1 MLIAQYVL
9 KFFCTIA
16 SGKQIFSLP
25 PLSLSLSSGEVTL
38 IYRGDVGDY
47 GTLYKT
53 VPVTMND
60 TYNVMTCY
68 ALAGDKDQPVVPQ
81 TVLPDPTLYEVKALH
96 IS

>member
-1 MLIAQYVL
+1 M
-9 KFFCTIA
+9 
-16 SGKQIFSLP
+16 
-25 PLSLSLSSGEVTL
+25 TL

-68 ALAGDKDQPVVPQ
+68 ALPGDKDQPVVPQ

-96 IS
+96 IT